1 MIKMEIAAVQ
11 SEIREDSLEKKK
23 LQVFSYDSC
32 GSGGHKSLP

>member
-11 SEIREDSLEKKK
+11 SEIRE